1 MDRARYHGSTVQ
13 PKNFSDYHG
22 PTGLYVA
29 TGEKV
34 LPLDSVEGISA
45 VAQSAMLTSL
55 GSTPAAKEYQ
65 AAMKH
70 SLAVAHEID
79 SPAVV

>member
-1 MDRARYHGSTVQ
+1 MID
-13 PKNFSDYHG
+13 KKFIDYDG

-34 LPLDSVEGISA
+34 VPLESAEGISA

-55 GSTPAAKEYQ
+55 GSSPEAKQYE
-65 AAMKH
+65 AAMH
-70 SLAVAHEID
+70 QSLAAAHD
-79 SPAVV
+79 VDLVKQAVLA

>member
-1 MDRARYHGSTVQ
+1 MIDKQ
-13 PKNFSDYHG
+13 FIDYDG

-34 LPLDSVEGISA
+34 VPLESAEGISA

-55 GSTPAAKEYQ
+55 GSSPEAKEYE
-65 AAMKH
+65 AAMH
-70 SLAVAHEID
+70 RSLVAAHDVDLTYQAVTA
-79 SPAVV
+79 

>member
-1 MDRARYHGSTVQ
+1 MQH
-13 PKNFSDYHG
+13 KNFIDYDG

-29 TGEKV
+29 TGEKD

-55 GSTPAAKEYQ
+55 GSTPEAKEYQ
-65 AAMKH
+65 AAMRH
-70 SLAVAHEID
+70 SLAAAHEID
-79 SPAVV
+79 AHPVV

>member
-1 MDRARYHGSTVQ
+1 MKHKT
-13 PKNFSDYHG
+13 FTDYEG
-22 PTGLYVA
+22 PQGLFVA
-29 TGEKV
+29 TGEAI

-55 GSTPAAKEYQ
+55 GSTPAAKQYQ

-70 SLAVAHEID
+70 SLAVAHGID
-79 SPAVV
+79 AGATA

>member
-1 MDRARYHGSTVQ
+1 MQHKT
-13 PKNFSDYHG
+13 FTDYEG

-29 TGEKV
+29 TGEKI

-55 GSTPAAKEYQ
+55 GSTPEAKQYQ
-65 AAMKH
+65 AAMQQ
-70 SLAVAHEID
+70 SLAVAHQLD
-79 SPAVV
+79 AATGA

>member
-1 MDRARYHGSTVQ
+1 MTHKT
-13 PKNFSDYHG
+13 FIDYDG

-29 TGEKV
+29 TGEKI

-55 GSTPAAKEYQ
+55 GSTPEAKEYQ
-65 AAMKH
+65 AAMQH
-70 SLAVAHEID
+70 SLAVAHEVD
-79 SPAVV
+79 ASANA

>member
-1 MDRARYHGSTVQ
+1 MQH
-13 PKNFSDYHG
+13 KNFSDYDG

-45 VAQSAMLTSL
+45 VAQSTMLTSL

-70 SLAVAHEID
+70 SLAIAHEID
-79 SPAVV
+79 SPAAI

>member
-1 MDRARYHGSTVQ
+1 MID
-13 PKNFSDYHG
+13 KKFIDYDG

-34 LPLDSVEGISA
+34 VPLGSAEGISA

-55 GSTPAAKEYQ
+55 GSSPEAKQYE
-65 AAMKH
+65 AAMH
-70 SLAVAHEID
+70 RSLAAAHD
-79 SPAVV
+79 VDLTQQAVLA

>member
-1 MDRARYHGSTVQ
+1 MHEKS
-13 PKNFSDYHG
+13 FIDYDG

-34 LPLDSVEGISA
+34 LPLDSIEGISA

-55 GSTPAAKEYQ
+55 GSTPEAKEFQ

-70 SLAVAHEID
+70 SLAMAHEID
-79 SPAVV
+79 APAAV

>member
-1 MDRARYHGSTVQ
+1 MKARE
-13 PKNFSDYHG
+13 FSDYDG

-29 TGEKV
+29 TGSAI

-55 GSTPAAKEYQ
+55 GAGPAAKKFQ
-65 AAMKH
+65 VAMEQ
-70 SLAVAHEID
+70 SLVEAHELD
-79 SPAVV
+79 EASTAVPA